1 MRLPR
6 LAGVSSSAD
15 SSSLPQGGAA
25 GRDGAGTAA
34 RDGVGEG
41 AGAAGRDGVGEGAG
55 TAARDGVGEGAGVDE
70 GAGAAATLSALLS
83 CGCV

>member
-1 MRLPR
+1 MPL
-6 LAGVSSSAD
+6 
-15 SSSLPQGGAA
+15 GGAA

-34 RDGVGEG
+34 RDGK
-41 AGAAGRDGVGEGAG
+41 GEGAG